1 MKRFA
6 MLTALA
12 ATTPGIA
19 LGESDSDAQARVL
32 YWTIDAMHVD
42 APAGDPANSCGSA
55 PLPLTPV
62 GPVVNG
68 TLRWG
73 TDSVVNVQAW
83 RYPCSAADSMIVLTL
98 APTDISNPSFI
109 CSAAFTLLQ
118 SGGLQT
124 DALSA
129 RTDPGT
135 INSFC
140 QDLIAQVTLGIVPTS
155 QTPLSFDFDQ
165 ATTIDFDGSSAG
177 HQTIAIAAYNPAN
190 YNLTPPP
197 GPDAV
202 RVFLPGGTGRSY
214 QNCTVTIQP
223 SGAGDLYRATCAGEA
238 PLQANGFDRYPN

>member
-6 MLTALA
+6 MLAALA
-12 ATTPGIA
+12 AIVPGIA
-19 LGESDSDAQARVL
+19 FGESDSDARARAL
-32 YWTIDAMHVD
+32 YRTINAMHVA
-42 APAGDPANSCGSA
+42 APTGGPANSCGSA

-62 GPVVNG
+62 GPVING
-68 TLRWG
+68 TLRFG
-73 TDSVVNVQAW
+73 TDSIVNVKAW

-98 APTDISNPSFI
+98 TPTDTANPSFI
-109 CSAAFTLLQ
+109 CSGSFTLLQ

-140 QDLIAQVTLGIVPTS
+140 QDLIAQVTLGVVPTS
-155 QTPLSFDFDQ
+155 QTPTSFDFDQ
-165 ATTIDFDGSSAG
+165 ATTIDFDGASAG

-190 YNLTPPP
+190 YSLTPPP

-202 RVFLPGGTGRSY
+202 RVFLPGGAGRSY
-214 QNCTVTIQP
+214 QNCTVTTQAAG
-223 SGAGDLYRATCAGEA
+223 SGELYRATCAGEA